1 MVNTRKGQK
10 TPENDP
16 KSDAPSEKNEML
28 EQLKLVVSAETEKM
42 ENSNKR
48 KFDAITEKLQ
58 SMEESIAKIPK
69 FDDNRCNEKLVS
81 GKSFV
86 LKSVFKDVASF
97 QDGGRLRSETEEHFN
112 VKWYIKIVRKKR
124 HLRVFVHCN
133 PIAHVGDG
141 FSIETKSEIKLIG
154 RNNRVVSKTL
164 EGCLRGNMGHGCCTF
179 LEWKHLNDYLVDNKL
194 SFELKVEI
202 LKTTGL
208 EREKLRLFDKSQK
221 EVSDIILVV
230 KDVKFYVSK
239 MYLAA
244 QSSFFKTLF
253 FGNFSESNKSEI
265 ALSEIDPNDF
275 QCFLEALYGESA
287 IDDSTV
293 EAILHVADMYNTS
306 TVIRKCEEFLLEK
319 SEKDLKKKLKF
330 STQFRLEKLKTQ
342 CISKINTIDDVKK
355 LLPGDL
361 SDLDSSV
368 AHKIL
373 QKCASS

>member
-1 MVNTRKGQK
+1 MFLDSLILRAVWHRNFESMIFTINSIPSSVACSQESAKNRKKAKESSSKMVNTRKSQK

-164 EGCLRGNMGHGCCTF
+164 EGCLR
-179 LEWKHLNDYLVDNKL
+179 
-194 SFELKVEI
+194 VEI

-208 EREKLRLFDKSQK
+208 EREKLRLFDESQK

-239 MYLAA
+239 MVRFFFHEYLAA

-330 STQFRLEKLKTQ
+330 STQYRLEKLKVD
-342 CISKINTIDDVKK
+342 ID
-355 LLPGDL
+355 
-361 SDLDSSV
+361 
-368 AHKIL
+368 
-373 QKCASS
+373 